1 MLVFLSNKNFWVC
14 VFLKI
19 FNGIVLNNNTF
30 LFVFS
35 LLSFVFL
42 RLSLLRTAAVC
53 SFIRMVLSCINTPGF
68 LFLVCSKWVL
78 GSLQFLTVM
87 KHAATDIL
95 TQFWCLCASL
105 SAGGLLGVELLDRR
119 MCVSSALPN
128 NPKPFS
134 KVVVSMLFSTSSA
147 QEPTWLPAPTLGRG
161 GRWLVVGAVSGGH
174 WLVVGAVSGGHWLVA
189 PAVSLSGVSFI
200 ISEVEHLSVCWSLS
214 FSLL

>member
-1 MLVFLSNKNFWVC
+1 M
-14 VFLKI
+14 
-19 FNGIVLNNNTF
+19 
-30 LFVFS
+30 
-35 LLSFVFL
+35 
-42 RLSLLRTAAVC
+42 
-53 SFIRMVLSCINTPGF
+53 
-68 LFLVCSKWVL
+68 
-78 GSLQFLTVM
+78 
-87 KHAATDIL
+87 
-95 TQFWCLCASL
+95 
-105 SAGGLLGVELLDRR
+105 ELLDRR

-147 QEPTWLPAPTLGRG
+147 QEPTWLPAPTLRRG
-161 GRWLVVGAVSGGH
+161 GRWLVVGAVRGGH